1 MRKKFTQAYSEF
13 GPKKTQLSKNLN
25 FLKRVGLDFALSH
38 KGPLK
43 LHPASTIPCL
53 PLHQHIKHNP
63 RKVGGFAGV
72 GQ

>member
-1 MRKKFTQAYSEF
+1 MRKKFTQAYSEIY
-13 GPKKTQLSKNLN
+13 PKEPGSAQIST
-25 FLKRVGLDFALSH
+25 LKCVGLCFAPSH

-43 LHPASTIPCL
+43 LHPASTAPYL
-53 PLHQHIKHNP
+53 PLHQQIKHHP

>member
-1 MRKKFTQAYSEF
+1 
-13 GPKKTQLSKNLN
+13 LN
-25 FLKRVGLDFALSH
+25 FLKRVGLDLALNH
-38 KGPLK
+38 KGQLK
-43 LHPASTIPCL
+43 LHLASAIPCL